1 LEETRQWEKIKELFQ
16 AALELEAGQRAEF
29 LRGACG
35 NDESLLA
42 EVASLLA
49 AHSDSDALS
58 ELPLSDELSEETE
71 IISEPSQPLPSIGPY
86 RLIRKIGEGGM
97 GQVWLAEQTAPLRR
111 QVALKLIRAGRYD
124 DSLLRRFES
133 ERQSLALMSHPAI
146 AKVFEAGAT
155 SDGQPYFVMEYVPGE
170 PITEF
175 CDRKKLKIRER
186 LDLFVKACEGVQ
198 HAHQKAIIHRDIKP
212 ANILVVEI
220 DGKPLP
226 RLIDFGLAKSVV
238 PALGQEMFTQAGG
251 FIGTPGYMSP
261 EQMDPKVQDIDTR
274 TDVYSLGVVLYELL
288 TGVLPFDAKQ
298 WREQPLYEMV
308 RRLREQ
314 DPPRPSTRVAT
325 AKASSATTAE
335 SRGTEPRQLVHL
347 LHGDLDWVTMKA
359 LEKDR
364 TRRYGAPSELA
375 ADLNRFLNHEPVL
388 ARPASTGYRLRKY
401 VRRHRV
407 AVGVA
412 AGLVLLLAG
421 FASVQAVQ
429 LRRITRERDRAN
441 RIADFTI
448 DMFKISDP
456 SEARGNTIKAREILD
471 KASKDIDTGLA
482 KDPETQAQMMNV
494 MGKVYDNLGLYPP
507 AESLL
512 QRAIHIRETILG
524 SENPDTLQSKLAL
537 AWTYIHEG
545 RYSDAGKLESEVLKT
560 DRRVLGPDN
569 PDTLTAAGN
578 LAATLNFEGHY
589 AEAESLQRQVLDTRR
604 RILGPDNLD
613 TSVSMDNLAT
623 VLQMEGR
630 YPEAEKLDRDAIQIR
645 TRVLGA
651 DHPETLG
658 TMGNLANVLN
668 EERQYAE
675 AEKLN
680 RQLLEARIRIFGPD
694 NPTTLR
700 TMNNLANVLH
710 REGQNAEAEKLFRET
725 IAIQQRVLGPEH
737 PETVMSMNNLSAV
750 LSKQGKYVEA
760 EKLGREVLDIRRKVL
775 GPEHPLTLR
784 AMSNLA
790 DSESK
795 LGRWNEAESLLQQ
808 AQSIDRR
815 VLGPD
820 SPDTAFSTY
829 NLACVI
835 AHQGKRA
842 QALSMLRDAVDHGL
856 PAWIALDMGKDP
868 DLASL
873 HGDPR
878 FNALVLY
885 AKQRNPAPP
894 KQH

>member
-1 LEETRQWEKIKELFQ
+1 M
-16 AALELEAGQRAEF
+16 
-29 LRGACG
+29 
-35 NDESLLA
+35 
-42 EVASLLA
+42 
-49 AHSDSDALS
+49 
-58 ELPLSDELSEETE
+58 LPLSQDLSAETE
-71 IISEPSQPLPSIGPY
+71 ILSAPSQALHSIGPY

-133 ERQSLALMSHPAI
+133 ERQSLALMNHPAI
-146 AKVFEAGAT
+146 AKVFEAGST
-155 SDGQPYFVMEYVPGE
+155 SDGQPFFVMEYVPGE
-170 PITEF
+170 PIMEF

-220 DGKPLP
+220 DGKPVP

-238 PALGQEMFTQAGG
+238 PMMGQEMFTQASG

-261 EQMDPKVQDIDTR
+261 EQMDPNVQDIDTR

-288 TGVLPFDAKQ
+288 TGLLPFDAKQ
-298 WREQPLYEMV
+298 WCEQPLYEMV
-308 RRLREQ
+308 RRIREQ
-314 DPPRPSTRVAT
+314 DPPSPSTRVAT
-325 AKASSATTAE
+325 AKASSASTAE
-335 SRGTEPRQLVHL
+335 SRGIEPKQLAHL

-364 TRRYGAPSELA
+364 SRRYGTPSELA
-375 ADLNRFLNHEPVL
+375 ADIGRYLNHEPVL
-388 ARPASTGYRLRKY
+388 ARPASSGYRLQKY
-401 VRRHRV
+401 IRRHRV
-407 AVGVA
+407 AVGVS
-412 AGLVLLLAG
+412 AGLVILLAG
-421 FASVQAVQ
+421 FAGVQTVQ

-441 RIADFTI
+441 RIAAFTM
-448 DMFKISDP
+448 DMFRVSDP

-471 KASKDIDTGLA
+471 KASSDIDTGLA

-512 QRAIHIRETILG
+512 QRAIKIRESILG
-524 SENPDTLQSKLAL
+524 PENLDTLRSKLAL
-537 AWTYIHEG
+537 AWTYVHEG
-545 RYSDAGKLESEVLKT
+545 RYSDAEKLQSEVLQT
-560 DRRVLGPDN
+560 DRRILGPDN

-589 AEAESLQRQVLDTRR
+589 AQAENLQRQVLDARR

-630 YPEAEKLDRDAIQIR
+630 YADAEKLDRDAIEVR
-645 TRVLGA
+645 ARVLGA
-651 DHPETLG
+651 DHPDTLG

-680 RQLLEARIRIFGPD
+680 RQLLDARRRIFGPE
-694 NPTTLR
+694 NPVTLR
-700 TMNNLANVLH
+700 SMNNLANVLH
-710 REGQNAEAEKLFRET
+710 REGQDVEAEKLFRET

-737 PETVMSMNNLSAV
+737 PETIMSMNNLSAV

-820 SPDTAFSTY
+820 SPETAFSTY
-829 NLACVI
+829 NLACVA
-835 AHQGKRA
+835 AHQGKRT

-856 PAWIALDMGKDP
+856 PAWIALEMGKDP

-873 HGDPR
+873 HGDSR
-878 FNALVLY
+878 FDALVLY
-885 AKQRNPAPP
+885 AKERNPVPA
-894 KQH
+894 KHN